1 MDRRRR
7 ENESGLRPSRK
18 KWAVMRRLGVYLRYA
33 SVSSCLLTGVS
44 RGQSAAT
51 ATIVGKVVDPQGAV
65 ILDAKVTAVNT
76 ATGVS
81 RSVTTTSSGDY
92 AVPSLPPGTWKRL
105 SLKRLRQMF
114 PARLAIGRK
123 TRRQHSK
130 PGTDWSRFHQQS
142 RQSLQ
147 RRWGK

>member
-1 MDRRRR
+1 MLVLDRNRKLVPRSRRCYSRRRMDRRRR

-51 ATIVGKVVDPQGAV
+51 ATIIGKVVDPQGAV

-76 ATGVS
+76 ATGVR
-81 RSVTTTSSGDY
+81 RSVNTTSSGDY

-114 PARLAIGRK
+114 PARLAMWICGG
-123 TRRQHSK
+123 S
-130 PGTDWSRFHQQS
+130 DA
-142 RQSLQ
+142 
-147 RRWGK
+147 